1 MLDEPPA
8 IGTVV
13 TAVAL
18 FVATDLDDLVLLSVW
33 FAHRRLSA
41 RQIVLGQFLGIGTL
55 VAGSAT
61 AAMAAIAIPER
72 WIALLGLV
80 PLGLG
85 LHQAWQ
91 LRPSA
96 ADDNDD
102 DDAEERERRLEVRTG
117 SPVLAVAAI
126 TIANGGDNLAAY
138 VPVFAANL
146 RGIPAFAIAFA
157 LMTAIWCALGYGL
170 ANHPLFGRHVQRYGH
185 ILVPAVLI
193 ALGIAILMPLFDEVL
208 R

>member
-61 AAMAAIAIPER
+61 AALAAIAIPER

-96 ADDNDD
+96 ADDDD
-102 DDAEERERRLEVRTG
+102 DDAEERERRLEARTG

-157 LMTAIWCALGYGL
+157 LMTAIWCALGYAL

-193 ALGIAILMPLFDEVL
+193 ALGTAILMPLFDEVL